1 MANRKFSSE
10 ELAEMRHNP
19 FVKMLLRTS
28 LALQQSLKST
38 SGKGP
43 GQESLSVK

>member
-19 FVKMLLRTS
+19 FVKNATENKLMIARET
-28 LALQQSLKST
+28 LQVISQH
-38 SGKGP
+38 
-43 GQESLSVK
+43 